1 MSPVENAND
10 PREAKDW
17 IMTPI
22 SATGGF
28 DPAAYLAAQAR
39 FNVWLKRET
48 KLACFSGD
56 GAAKHN
62 RDEEPLDR
70 GWAHPR
76 MWAHY
81 GGGHAGVCLIFDRER
96 LDAAFQAELA
106 GRGQLT
112 AGNVTYSDRN
122 PALTGAF
129 VIDMAEFVRLGT
141 DQAVNAHAQAHLH
154 TLLFT
159 KLLDWETEVEY
170 RFVLQGHDSAFEFV
184 DFRDALL
191 GCCIGP
197 DYADSD
203 PHGVL
208 ARLRTRGTPTYRM
221 QWINGHPDLA
231 AVP

>member
-39 FNVWLKRET
+39 FNVRLKRET

-81 GGGHAGVCLIFDRER
+81 GGGHAGVCLPSLTGKR
-96 LDAAFQAELA
+96 LDQ
-106 GRGQLT
+106 R
-112 AGNVTYSDRN
+112 SK
-122 PALTGAF
+122 PSSPGART
-129 VIDMAEFVRLGT
+129 VPLLGT
-141 DQAVNAHAQAHLH
+141 SHIR
-154 TLLFT
+154 T
-159 KLLDWETEVEY
+159 ET
-170 RFVLQGHDSAFEFV
+170 RRKPG
-184 DFRDALL
+184 
-191 GCCIGP
+191 
-197 DYADSD
+197 
-203 PHGVL
+203 
-208 ARLRTRGTPTYRM
+208 RL
-221 QWINGHPDLA
+221 
-231 AVP
+231 